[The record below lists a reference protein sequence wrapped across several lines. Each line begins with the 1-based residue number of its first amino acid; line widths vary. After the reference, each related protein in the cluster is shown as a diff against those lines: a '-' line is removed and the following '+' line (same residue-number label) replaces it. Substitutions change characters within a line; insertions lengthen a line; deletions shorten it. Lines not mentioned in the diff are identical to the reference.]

1 MLEFLEILFRY
12 GLRSSIREIYASW
25 IRNIDGQLGNNL
37 RYAYYKKRLKYLG
50 KNVIID
56 IGVLIYGAEYISID
70 DGTHLD
76 KYSMLVASSPN
87 IDLSKRALLET
98 GTDNTLVKGEIIIGK
113 DCHISQY
120 TMIYGYYGVKIGDLC
135 TLSANSKIYSL
146 SSLPYNP
153 HDRNEKISI
162 QPYSG
167 KSPTIAGAVVLEDNV
182 WLGLDVV
189 VNPGVKLEKNTFVK
203 SGTFITQSFSENS
216 YIAGEPAKRIKNRY
230 GDNQR

>member
-1 MLEFLEILFRY
+1 MLEFFKIFFRY
-12 GLRSSIREIYASW
+12 GIRSSIREIYASW

-56 IGVLIYGAEYISID
+56 TGVLIYGAEYISID
-70 DGTHLD
+70 DNTHLD
-76 KYSMLVASSPN
+76 KYCILVASSPHIN
-87 IDLSKRALLET
+87 LSKRTILEVS
-98 GTDNTLVKGEIIIGK
+98 NENILPKGEIMIGK

-120 TMIYGYYGVKIGDLC
+120 AMIYGYYGVKIGDLC

-146 SSLPYNP
+146 SSLPFNP
-153 HDRNEKISI
+153 HDRSEIISI

-167 KSPTIAGAVVLEDNV
+167 KSPTIVGTVLLEDNV

-189 VNPGVKLEKNTFVK
+189 VNPGVKLEKNSFVK
-203 SGTFITQSFSENS
+203 TGTVVTKSFPENS

-230 GDNQR
+230 GDY